1 MSAVIDREEGFTL
14 IELIVSI
21 AILGIIM
28 VTIGVTFALTVLTT
42 SQTSDRYK
50 DSRGPKFTA
59 AYWPADVAASEKVDP
74 GAGDCGG
81 SAALASFA
89 WTDAQNQAQ
98 TDTASWFVDTAG
110 GTRQLVRKLCNGSL
124 GSPVRTTVIVPRL
137 GPADPAVTCDGGSC
151 AADATPQGVL
161 LDVTTLSGYGFKVD
175 GTRVTLN
182 PSGTGGDGGDGDE
195 GDQQGGGG

>member
-1 MSAVIDREEGFTL
+1 MRSDRDRDAGFTL

-28 VTIGVTFALTVLTT
+28 ATVGMMFALTVLTT
-42 SQTSDRYK
+42 GQTSDRYK

-59 AYWPADVAASEKVDP
+59 AYWPADVAASEKVRP
-74 GAGDCGG
+74 TAGDCGG
-81 SAALASFA
+81 SGALASFS
-89 WTDAQNQAQ
+89 WTDAQNAAQ
-98 TDTASWFVDTAG
+98 TDTASWFVVTTG

-137 GPADPAVTCDGGSC
+137 GTADPTVTCDGATC
-151 AADATPQGVL
+151 AVDATPQGVL
-161 LDVTTLSGYGFKVD
+161 LGVTTQSGYSFVVD

-182 PSGTGGDGGDGDE
+182 PSGTGGGDGGDG
-195 GDQQGGGG
+195 GDGG